1 MVSDKPPRRSRSG
14 KTPVTLDLSAD
25 KAVDPADPSV
35 MAEPVRSDD
44 TDRTPP
50 AGLAGNTS
58 VTPQDTGLSG
68 TPFGEKPA
76 TPVTPD
82 APAQSA
88 PADGNVAV
96 SASPESLEPRMTK
109 DTPPAAAS
117 ASAPLAAEKADP
129 AVKPNNSTP
138 DAAKADT
145 TKAEAF
151 KTDAFKT
158 GAVDAKPELS
168 SHKSAGAAGTAAVP
182 PSGKPAASAFS
193 SAPSSSSGTTPGAS
207 SSRPASGASA
217 TVPPSAR
224 GASGASLASCGI
236 IGGLVA
242 LLLAGSMQYA
252 GYLPGPARSNGSGD
266 VSAEIADLRQ
276 QVASLRNTPA
286 ASTDGDLAA
295 RVSALETSIGNNGTA
310 PEVTE
315 RLSSLRSD
323 IEALRSSTK
332 NDDAAAADLGQR
344 LSGIETRLNRPGPEQ
359 AIARA
364 LAAAALKAATERGGS
379 FAAELQTF
387 ADVASDDPA
396 VEGLRA
402 YAGDGVPT
410 RADLARRLPAATD
423 AMMDALHQ
431 PTEGE
436 GIASR
441 LLSSAMRVVKVRPVG
456 DVAGDTP
463 EAVVARMEERVKTG
477 NLQAAV
483 SEWNALPEAAKQ
495 ASQDFKRALDARI
508 KVDELA
514 SGTLTRAMTS
524 TGTAG

>member
-25 KAVDPADPSV
+25 KAVDQADPSAI
-35 MAEPVRSDD
+35 AEPVRSDD
-44 TDRTPP
+44 TDDTLPKTVAD
-50 AGLAGNTS
+50 AGSLA
-58 VTPQDTGLSG
+58 PTGS
-68 TPFGEKPA
+68 KPA
-76 TPVTPD
+76 APSLGESNAKPVT
-82 APAQSA
+82 AESPAQSV
-88 PADGNVAV
+88 PADGNAAP
-96 SASPESLEPRMTK
+96 SLSPASGAPLADKITHS
-109 DTPPAAAS
+109 AAAS
-117 ASAPLAAEKADP
+117 VPVDAEKA
-129 AVKPNNSTP
+129 AT
-138 DAAKADT
+138 AAKTDT
-145 TKAEAF
+145 TKLDTT
-151 KTDAFKT
+151 KTDTAKEAAFVT
-158 GAVDAKPELS
+158 GAPKTSATDAKPEDPAP
-168 SHKSAGAAGTAAVP
+168 KIAGSAGPTSVP
-182 PSGKPAASAFS
+182 PGGKPAS
-193 SAPSSSSGTTPGAS
+193 SVFPGAS
-207 SSRPASGASA
+207 SSSSGASA
-217 TVPPSAR
+217 SPSSSRASAAVPPAAR
-224 GASGASLASCGI
+224 GASGASLAAAGI
-236 IGGLVA
+236 VGGLVA

-252 GYLPGPARSNGSGD
+252 GYLPGPAASNGNGA

-276 QVASLRNTPA
+276 QLASLRNAPA
-286 ASTDGDLAA
+286 TGTDSDLAA

-315 RLSSLRSD
+315 RLSSLQRD
-323 IEALRSSTK
+323 IEALRTSTK

-344 LSGIETRLNRPGPEQ
+344 LSGIETRLNKPGPEQ

-387 ADVASDDPA
+387 ADVAADDPA

-402 YAGDGVPT
+402 FAVDGVPT
-410 RADLARRLPAATD
+410 RADLVRRLPAATD

-431 PTEGE
+431 PAEGE

-456 DVAGDTP
+456 DVAGETP
-463 EAVVARMEERVKTG
+463 EAVVARIEDRVKAG

-495 ASQDFKRALDARI
+495 ASQDFRRALDARI

>member
-25 KAVDPADPSV
+25 KAVDQADPSA

-50 AGLAGNTS
+50 AGLAGDTS
-58 VTPQDTGLSG
+58 VTPKDTDMSG

-76 TPVTPD
+76 MPVTPD

-88 PADGNVAV
+88 PADGNVAA
-96 SASPESLEPRMTK
+96 SAAPENLVPRTDK

-117 ASAPLAAEKADP
+117 ASAPLAAKKADP
-129 AVKPNNSTP
+129 AGKPDTITP

-145 TKAEAF
+145 TKAEAL

-158 GAVDAKPELS
+158 GAADAKPELS
-168 SHKSAGAAGTAAVP
+168 SQKSTSTAGTTAVP

-207 SSRPASGASA
+207 SSRPASGA
-217 TVPPSAR
+217 TTPVPPSAR
-224 GASGASLASCGI
+224 GASGASLAASGI

-276 QVASLRNTPA
+276 QVASLRNAPA

-315 RLSSLRSD
+315 RLSSLQSD

-344 LSGIETRLNRPGPEQ
+344 LTGIETRLNRPGPEQ

-431 PTEGE
+431 PADGE

-441 LLSSAMRVVKVRPVG
+441 LLSSAMRVVKMRPVG

-483 SEWNALPEAAKQ
+483 SEWNALPEAARQ

>member
-25 KAVDPADPSV
+25 KAVDQADPSA

-44 TDRTPP
+44 TDSTLP
-50 AGLAGNTS
+50 AGLAADTP
-58 VTPQDTGLSG
+58 VKPQDTDMSG
-68 TPFGEKPA
+68 SPSGEKDAKPD
-76 TPVTPD
+76 TMD

-88 PADGNVAV
+88 PADGNA
-96 SASPESLEPRMTK
+96 ASPSPADLAPLTAK
-109 DTPPAAAS
+109 DTPSAAAN

-129 AVKPNNSTP
+129 TVTP
-138 DAAKADT
+138 TSMSDAAKA
-145 TKAEAF
+145 EAS
-151 KTDAFKT
+151 KTDALKT
-158 GAVDAKPELS
+158 GPAHAKPELS
-168 SHKSAGAAGTAAVP
+168 SQNSASAAGATAVP
-182 PSGKPAASAFS
+182 PSGKPAASTFS
-193 SAPSSSSGTTPGAS
+193 GTPSSSSGAMPGAS

-224 GASGASLASCGI
+224 GASGASLAASGI

-295 RVSALETSIGNNGTA
+295 RVSALETSIGTNGTA
-310 PEVTE
+310 PEVSE
-315 RLSSLRSD
+315 RLSSLQSD

-379 FAAELQTF
+379 FAAELETF

-402 YAGDGVPT
+402 YASDGVPT

-431 PTEGE
+431 PTDGE

-463 EAVVARMEERVKTG
+463 EAVLARMEERVKTG

-483 SEWNALPEAAKQ
+483 SEWSALPEAARQ

>member
-25 KAVDPADPSV
+25 KAVDQAEPSV
-35 MAEPVRSDD
+35 IAEPVRSDD
-44 TDRTPP
+44 TDRMLPKTVAD
-50 AGLAGNTS
+50 AGSLA
-58 VTPQDTGLSG
+58 PTGS
-68 TPFGEKPA
+68 KPA
-76 TPVTPD
+76 APSLGESNAKPVT
-82 APAQSA
+82 AESPAQSV
-88 PADGNVAV
+88 PADGNAAP
-96 SASPESLEPRMTK
+96 SLSPASG
-109 DTPPAAAS
+109 
-117 ASAPLAAEKADP
+117 APLAANVTPSAAASVPVDAEKA
-129 AVKPNNSTP
+129 AT
-138 DAAKADT
+138 AAKTETTKLDT
-145 TKAEAF
+145 TKTDTAKEAASV
-151 KTDAFKT
+151 TGAPKT
-158 GAVDAKPELS
+158 GSPDAKSDGPAP
-168 SHKSAGAAGTAAVP
+168 KIAGSAGPTSVP
-182 PSGKPAASAFS
+182 PGGKPASSAFPGAS
-193 SAPSSSSGTTPGAS
+193 SSSSGTS
-207 SSRPASGASA
+207 SGASA
-217 TVPPSAR
+217 SPSSSRAAAAVPPAAR
-224 GASGASLASCGI
+224 GPSGASLAAAGI
-236 IGGLVA
+236 VGGLVA

-252 GYLPGPARSNGSGD
+252 GYLPGPAASNGNSA

-276 QVASLRNTPA
+276 QLASLRNAPA
-286 ASTDGDLAA
+286 SGTDNDLAA

-315 RLSSLRSD
+315 RLSSLQRD

-387 ADVASDDPA
+387 ADVAADDPA

-402 YAGDGVPT
+402 FAVDGVPT
-410 RADLARRLPAATD
+410 RADLVRRLPAATD

-431 PTEGE
+431 PAEGE

-456 DVAGDTP
+456 DVAGETP
-463 EAVVARMEERVKTG
+463 EAVVARIEDRVKAG

-495 ASQDFKRALDARI
+495 ASQDFRRALDARI

>member
-1 MVSDKPPRRSRSG
+1 
-14 KTPVTLDLSAD
+14 
-25 KAVDPADPSV
+25 

-50 AGLAGNTS
+50 AGLAGDTS
-58 VTPQDTGLSG
+58 VTPQDTGMSG

-88 PADGNVAV
+88 PADGNVAA
-96 SASPESLEPRMTK
+96 SASPESLAPRTAK
-109 DTPPAAAS
+109 DTPPAAASAS

-129 AVKPNNSTP
+129 TGKPDTSTL

-145 TKAEAF
+145 AKAEAF

-158 GAVDAKPELS
+158 GAADTKPELS
-168 SHKSAGAAGTAAVP
+168 SHTSASTAGTTAVP
-182 PSGKPAASAFS
+182 PSGKAAASAFS

-224 GASGASLASCGI
+224 GASGASLAACGI

-266 VSAEIADLRQ
+266 VSAEIAALRQ

-315 RLSSLRSD
+315 RLSSLQSD

-332 NDDAAAADLGQR
+332 NDNAAAADLGQR

-431 PTEGE
+431 PAEGE

-456 DVAGDTP
+456 DVAGETP

-483 SEWNALPEAAKQ
+483 SEWNVLPEAAKQ